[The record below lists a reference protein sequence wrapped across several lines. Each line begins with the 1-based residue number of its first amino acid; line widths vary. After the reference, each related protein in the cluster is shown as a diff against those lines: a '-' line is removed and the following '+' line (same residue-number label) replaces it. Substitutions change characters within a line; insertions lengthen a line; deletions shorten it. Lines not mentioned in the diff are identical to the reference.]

1 MKLTT
6 LCYLQR
12 GQQYLMLH
20 RVRKQQDDN
29 RDKWLGVGG
38 KFLEGESPED
48 CLLREVWEET
58 GLKLEAWQFRGIVT
72 FVSDRLPT
80 EYMHLFTAT
89 RWSGQQ
95 RTDCPEGDLAWIDR
109 GKLRELTL
117 WAGDR
122 IFLQL
127 LEQEAPFFSLKLCY
141 RGEQLT
147 AASLNGKPLP
157 LD

>member
-1 MKLTT
+1 M
-6 LCYLQR
+6 
-12 GQQYLMLH
+12 
-20 RVRKQQDDN
+20 
-29 RDKWLGVGG
+29 
-38 KFLEGESPED
+38 
-48 CLLREVWEET
+48 
-58 GLKLEAWQFRGIVT
+58 
-72 FVSDRLPT
+72 
-80 EYMHLFTAT
+80 
-89 RWSGQQ
+89 
-95 RTDCPEGDLAWIDR
+95 AWIDR

-141 RGEQLT
+141 RGEQLA